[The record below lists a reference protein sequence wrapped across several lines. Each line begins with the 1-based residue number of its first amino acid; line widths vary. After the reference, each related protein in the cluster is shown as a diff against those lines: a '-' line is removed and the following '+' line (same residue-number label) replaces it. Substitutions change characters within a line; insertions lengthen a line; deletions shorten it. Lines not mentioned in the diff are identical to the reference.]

1 MFFKLRSKVDQIKE
15 IATGNPLVI
24 KMVVT
29 FNRGSKGQSS
39 LRHILAPQVSVLSK
53 LINLQ

>member
-1 MFFKLRSKVDQIKE
+1 VDKVKE

-29 FNRGSKGQSS
+29 FNRGAKGQSS
-39 LRHILAPQVSVLSK
+39 LRHILAPQVSF
-53 LINLQ
+53 